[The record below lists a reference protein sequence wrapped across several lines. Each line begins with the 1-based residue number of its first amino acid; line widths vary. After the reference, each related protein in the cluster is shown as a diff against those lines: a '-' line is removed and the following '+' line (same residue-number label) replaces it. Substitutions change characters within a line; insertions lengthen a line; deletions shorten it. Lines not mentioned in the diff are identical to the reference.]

1 MGIKTMKKIKIVMS
15 IQNAPFENI
24 QPELE
29 IDVSSKEAL
38 DKSLEQ
44 VDYIYKLINGR
55 HSNSEKKD

>member
-1 MGIKTMKKIKIVMS
+1 MS

-38 DKSLEQ
+38 EKSLEQ
-44 VDYIYKLINGR
+44 VDYIYKLLHGR
-55 HSNSEKKD
+55 HNDSEKKDY

>member
-1 MGIKTMKKIKIVMS
+1 MKKIKITMS

-38 DKSLEQ
+38 EKSLEQ
-44 VDYIYKLINGR
+44 VDYIYKLLHGR
-55 HSNSEKKD
+55 HNDSEKKDY

>member
-44 VDYIYKLINGR
+44 VDYIYKLLHGR

>member
-1 MGIKTMKKIKIVMS
+1 MS

-44 VDYIYKLINGR
+44 VDYIYKLLHGR
-55 HSNSEKKD
+55 HNDSEKKGESY